1 MEKEQM
7 TLGIRKKPHQG
18 DNLVLARKWKKM
30 TQADVADKIGIHQ
43 TEISTLEKQEK
54 IDDILLDRISQAMDI
69 PVSFLT
75 DFDLD
80 DTIRSYNN
88 TNTNHI
94 TAAENSSEWVSS
106 ANNIEE
112 QNNINE
118 QKVTYYPLDDVK
130 SLYERLL
137 SEKESKMKELQ
148 TEIDKLRLND
158 KQV

>member
-1 MEKEQM
+1 M

>member
-1 MEKEQM
+1 MEKEQI
-7 TLGIRKKPHQG
+7 TSGKEKKSHHG
-18 DNLVLARKWKKM
+18 DNLILARKWKKM

-43 TEISTLEKQEK
+43 TEISTLEKQET
-54 IDDILLDRISQAMDI
+54 IDEVLLERIAKAMDI
-69 PVSFLT
+69 PVSFFT

-80 DTIRSYNN
+80 DAIHSYNN

-94 TAAENSSEWVSS
+94 TAAENSSEWVNS

-137 SEKESKMKELQ
+137 SEKEDKLKELQ
-148 TEIDKLRLND
+148 TQIDKL
-158 KQV
+158 KQN

>member
-137 SEKESKMKELQ
+137 PEKESKMKELQ

>member
-1 MEKEQM
+1 M
-7 TLGIRKKPHQG
+7 TSGTTKKPHHG
-18 DNLVLARKWKKM
+18 DNLILARKWKKM
-30 TQADVADKIGIHQ
+30 TQGDVADKIGMHQ

-54 IDDILLDRISQAMDI
+54 IDDVLLERIAQAMDI
-69 PVSFLT
+69 PLSFFT

-80 DTIRSYNN
+80 DAICSYNN

-94 TAAENSSEWVSS
+94 TAAENSSEWVNS
-106 ANNIEE
+106 ANSIEE

-137 SEKESKMKELQ
+137 SEKDIKMKELQ
-148 TEIDKLRLND
+148 AEIDKL
-158 KQV
+158 KTKIK